1 MIPPAYCMLFPPLA
15 GGRGEAA
22 AMNADHVSRFPRKE
36 DANDARGK

>member
-1 MIPPAYCMLFPPLA
+1 MLFPPLA
-15 GGRGEAA
+15 GDRGEAA